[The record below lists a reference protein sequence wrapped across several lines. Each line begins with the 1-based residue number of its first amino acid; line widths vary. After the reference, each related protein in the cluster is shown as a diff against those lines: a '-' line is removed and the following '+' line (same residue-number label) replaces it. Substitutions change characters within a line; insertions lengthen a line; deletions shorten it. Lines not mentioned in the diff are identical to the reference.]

1 MGTASNATPLD
12 DQEEKVM
19 CSEVFQTKEGVTSMQ
34 DFPCKN
40 CQKRHTGCH
49 GTCSE
54 YLLAQTENARNCKFN
69 GVKRGCKLD
78 YVDDYVNEE
87 TFLEA
92 VKLLMDVVDSGDAR
106 IIKLTTN
113 DAVGILRKGIEI
125 LNGKEDDEARR
136 RI

>member
-12 DQEEKVM
+12 DQEEKVR

-54 YLLAQTENARNCKFN
+54 YLLAPDR
-69 GVKRGCKLD
+69 KR
-78 YVDDYVNEE
+78 
-87 TFLEA
+87 
-92 VKLLMDVVDSGDAR
+92 SQ
-106 IIKLTTN
+106 
-113 DAVGILRKGIEI
+113 KGICERTE
-125 LNGKEDDEARR
+125 KD
-136 RI
+136 